1 MEYPEPF
8 LDYLIEFHCTRDYF
22 ECHEILEEYWKEAP
36 AGERSPVWQG
46 FIQLAVGLYHFRR
59 DNRNGAARSLR
70 QASRILGSERD
81 EVLALGVDFE
91 RLKAVLYEIEEHLLG
106 GKEYKSIEIP
116 LINNLL
122 SRCRERAASAGL
134 VWNIPSDGNNTD
146 LIHRHKTRDRSA
158 VIAERQRQLE
168 LRRRNIGHSGA
179 H

>member
-1 MEYPEPF
+1 MEYPEAF

-22 ECHEILEEYWKEAP
+22 ECHEILEEYWKEDP

-46 FIQLAVGLYHFRR
+46 FIQLAVGMYHFRR

-70 QASRILGSERD
+70 QASRILGSRKN
-81 EVLALGVDFE
+81 EVLGLGIDFD
-91 RLKAVLYEIEEHLLG
+91 RLKKVLHETEQHLLD
-106 GKEYKSIEIP
+106 GKEYKSMEIP
-116 LINNLL
+116 LINNVL
-122 SRCRERAASAGL
+122 SRCREKAASAGL
-134 VWNIPSDGNNTD
+134 MWNIPSDRKNMD

-168 LRRRNIGHSGA
+168 LRRRNSGHPGA